1 MNIWFNNNIINII
14 YIQWSTSRITSKIM
28 SNTNTNTNSNSNS
41 MVLHLAMVL
50 IMVYFNF
57 MSLLLLFY
65 NLIML

>member
-28 SNTNTNTNSNSNS
+28 SNTNTNSNSNS